1 MRSDSRTLVFIL
13 ISGAVGLA
21 GVSSVRATEPNDGDW
36 PQFRGADSTGVS
48 NNAGLPDRWS
58 ETENVEWKAEQ
69 PGRGWGSPVVRGDN
83 VFVTTVVNLGETE
96 PLRKGLYFGGDR
108 PEPPKS
114 EHEWKVVCLELTSGE
129 VRWERTVHKGRPSMP
144 IHLKNSYASETPAT
158 DEAHVFACFGNV
170 GIFCFDFDGNEI
182 WSHKLTPRSTRSGW
196 GKASSSVLYGD
207 RLYYQDDNDEA
218 SSLTALDKNTG
229 KPVWTVD
236 RDERSNWST
245 PFVWTHDA
253 RTEIVTAGTGAVRSY
268 DLDGN
273 LLWSLKGMSSIT
285 IATPYAADGLL
296 YVSSGYVMD
305 PVRAMYAIKPG
316 ASGDITLPKGE
327 TESEFIAW
335 SSMFIAPYNP
345 STLVHDG
352 RLFVLYDLGLVSCF
366 NAKTGEQHYDRK
378 RLARGGSVTSSPWS
392 YDGKLF
398 CLNEDGVCSV
408 IREGDD
414 FELLHTNELA
424 PDDICLS
431 TPAIAGDRLL
441 IRADQRLYC
450 IRNSERSQSK

>member
-1 MRSDSRTLVFIL
+1 MKPSFTTVLFFVTTGFMF
-13 ISGAVGLA
+13 LA
-21 GVSSVRATEPNDGDW
+21 GVSAVRAAEPPVSDW

-48 NNAGLPDRWS
+48 DNVGLPDRWS
-58 ETENVEWKAEQ
+58 ETENVEWKADL

-83 VFVTTVVNLGETE
+83 VFVTTVVNSGETE

-114 EHEWKVVCLELTSGE
+114 EHEWKVVCLELTSGK
-129 VRWERTVHKGRPSMP
+129 VRWEKTVHKGRPSSP
-144 IHLKNSYASETPAT
+144 IHLKNSYASESPAT
-158 DEAHVFACFGNV
+158 DEDHLYACFGNV
-170 GIFCFDFDGNEI
+170 GIFCFDFQGNEI

-196 GKASSSVLYGD
+196 GTASSPVLHGD
-207 RLYYQDDNDEA
+207 RLYYQDDNDEQ
-218 SSLTALDKNTG
+218 SSLLALDKHTG
-229 KPVWTVD
+229 KPVWTVE
-236 RDERSNWST
+236 RDEKSNWST

-273 LLWSLKGMSSIT
+273 LLWSLTGMSSIT

-296 YVSSGYVMD
+296 YVSSGYVLD
-305 PVRAMYAIKPG
+305 PVKALYAIKPG
-316 ASGDITLPKGE
+316 ASGDITLRKGE

-345 STLVHDG
+345 STLVHNG

-366 NAKTGEQHYDRK
+366 NATTGEQYYDRK

-398 CLNEDGVCSV
+398 CMNEDGVCSV

-414 FELLHTNELA
+414 FHVLHTNELA
-424 PDDICLS
+424 ADDICLS

-441 IRADQRLYC
+441 IRADKRLYC
-450 IRNSERSQSK
+450 IRKSEQSPSP

>member
-1 MRSDSRTLVFIL
+1 MRFASKSLLFLL
-13 ISGAVGLA
+13 ITSVAFLA
-21 GVSSVRATEPNDGDW
+21 GESTVLAAEPHDNDW

-48 NNAGLPDRWS
+48 SNAGLPDRWS
-58 ETENVEWKAEQ
+58 ETENVEWKADV

-83 VFVTTVVNLGETE
+83 VFVTTVVNSGETE

-114 EHEWKVVCLELTSGE
+114 EHEWKVVCLELNSGK
-129 VRWERTVHKGRPSMP
+129 VRWEKTVHKGRPSSS

-158 DEAHVFACFGNV
+158 DETHLYATFGNV
-170 GIFCFDFDGNEI
+170 GIYCFDFDGNEI
-182 WSHKLTPRSTRSGW
+182 WNHPIAPQPTRFGW
-196 GKASSSVLYGD
+196 GTASSPVLHGD
-207 RLYYQDDNDEA
+207 RLYYQYDNDEQ
-218 SSLTALDKNTG
+218 SYLLALDKHTG
-229 KPVWTVD
+229 KPIWNVE
-236 RDERSNWST
+236 RDEKSNWST

-253 RTEIVTAGTGAVRSY
+253 RTEVVTAGTGAVRSY

-285 IATPYAADGLL
+285 IATPYVADGLL

-305 PVRAMYAIKPG
+305 PVKALYAIKPG
-316 ASGDITLPKGE
+316 ASGDITLPTGE
-327 TESEFIAW
+327 TENAFIAW

-345 STLVHDG
+345 STLVHNG
-352 RLFVLYDLGLVSCF
+352 RLFILYDRGMLSCF
-366 NAKTGEQHYDRK
+366 NAKTGEQYYDRK
-378 RLARGGSVTSSPWS
+378 SLERGVAVTASPWS

-414 FELLHTNELA
+414 FELLQTNSLA
-424 PDDICLS
+424 ADEICLS

-441 IRADQRLYC
+441 IRTDKRLYC
-450 IRNSERSQSK
+450 IRNGEKNP